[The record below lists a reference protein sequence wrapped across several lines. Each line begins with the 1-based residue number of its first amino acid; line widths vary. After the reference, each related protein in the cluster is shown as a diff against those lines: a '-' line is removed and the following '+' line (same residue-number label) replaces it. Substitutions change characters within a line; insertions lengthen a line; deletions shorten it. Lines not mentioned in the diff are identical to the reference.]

1 MAVFVRA
8 IVTGFG
14 FSMGA
19 ALFKKF
25 QGQLGL
31 GEEPDA
37 EAKSDAERSG
47 GGGDADGDGQ
57 PDAQLA

>member
-14 FSMGA
+14 FSLGA

-31 GEEPDA
+31 GEEEQA
-37 EAKSDAERSG
+37 EAESEGERSG
-47 GGGDADGDGQ
+47 GAGDADGDGQ
-57 PDAQLA
+57 PDA

>member
-14 FSMGA
+14 FSLGA

-31 GEEPDA
+31 AEEEQPEA
-37 EAKSDAERSG
+37 ESEGERSG
-47 GGGDADGDGQ
+47 GAGDADGDGQ
-57 PDAQLA
+57 PDA